1 MAGDLGTTLHP
12 SQSAREL
19 WASLTAVQSFGT
31 HTHYSVGYLEAWE
44 WGNYL
49 PQSNSLAPDYYPQGL
64 MSGQPNQ
71 LRPPTN
77 THHELKCRGLT
88 LKKQK
93 ADALENRWAMMLS
106 VSGWVMRLFPET
118 IPTKSCKT
126 NGSHDTQP
134 HCGTERD
141 YNVIRIRI
149 HKPWN
154 QGVIGKESI
163 FPLI

>member
-12 SQSAREL
+12 SQSAHEL

-44 WGNYL
+44 WVNYL

-77 THHELKCRGLT
+77 THHELKGRGLT
-88 LKKQK
+88 LQK
-93 ADALENRWAMMLS
+93 AEGWRPGEQASLFSTWCCLYQAEWWGYALKPYQQRVAKQMVLMILNHTVGQR
-106 VSGWVMRLFPET
+106 ET
-118 IPTKSCKT
+118 TMSSELEFT
-126 NGSHDTQP
+126 SLG
-134 HCGTERD
+134 
-141 YNVIRIRI
+141 IRV
-149 HKPWN
+149 W
-154 QGVIGKESI
+154 
-163 FPLI
+163 